1 MEAFAQSIEGG
12 VVYTWISS
20 VYWLWPLMETIHFI
34 GLSLLLG
41 GLIVIDTRLAG
52 YFRGV
57 NIAAT
62 HKLLPWVFIGF
73 GLNLVTGVLFF
84 FGDPMRYAI
93 NIGFRIK
100 MVLVV
105 IAGLNALWF
114 WFKINPAMRS
124 WKPDTDPPVVAKLV
138 AWISLVSW
146 TGVLL
151 FGRLIPYVGTG

>member
-12 VVYTWISS
+12 VVYTWVTSIF
-20 VYWLWPLMETIHFI
+20 WLWPLMETLHFI

-41 GLIVIDTRLAG
+41 GLIVIDTRMAG
-52 YFRGV
+52 LFRGL

-62 HKLLPWVFIGF
+62 HKLLPWVFVGF
-73 GLNLVTGVLFF
+73 GINLTTGVLFF
-84 FGDPMRYAI
+84 FGDPMRYAV
-93 NIGFRIK
+93 NWGFQVK
-100 MVLVV
+100 MILVV

-114 WFKINPAMRS
+114 WLRLNKPMHSWEPHGDTSGEAKI
-124 WKPDTDPPVVAKLV
+124 V
-138 AWISLVSW
+138 AWISLISW

>member
-12 VVYTWISS
+12 VVYTWVTS
-20 VYWLWPLMETIHFI
+20 VYWLWPLMETIHFV

-41 GLIVIDTRLAG
+41 GLIVIDARLAG
-52 YFRGV
+52 FFRGV

-73 GLNLVTGVLFF
+73 GLNLTTGALFF

-93 NIGFRIK
+93 NIGFQMK
-100 MVLVV
+100 MVLVLV
-105 IAGLNALWF
+105 AGLNALWF
-114 WFKINPAMRS
+114 WWKINPVMYT
-124 WKPDTDPPVVAKLV
+124 WEPDADPPALAKV
-138 AWISLVSW
+138 IAWVSLISW

-151 FGRLIPYVGTG
+151 LGRLIPYVGTG

>member
-12 VVYTWISS
+12 VIYTWVTS
-20 VYWLWPLMETIHFI
+20 VYWLWPVMETIHFV

-41 GLIVIDTRLAG
+41 GLIVIDARLAG
-52 YFRGV
+52 FFRGV

-73 GLNLVTGVLFF
+73 GLNLITGTLFF
-84 FGDPMRYAI
+84 FGDPMRYAV
-93 NIGFRIK
+93 NIGFQTK

-114 WFKINPAMRS
+114 WWKINPVMHA
-124 WKPDTDPPVVAKLV
+124 WEPDVDPPGLAKV
-138 AWISLVSW
+138 IAWISLVTW

>member
-12 VVYTWISS
+12 VVYTWVTSIF
-20 VYWLWPLMETIHFI
+20 WLWPLMETLHFI

-41 GLIVIDTRLAG
+41 GLIVIDTRMAG
-52 YFRGV
+52 FFRSV

-73 GLNLVTGVLFF
+73 GINLTTGVLFF
-84 FGDPMRYAI
+84 FGDPMRYAV
-93 NIGFRIK
+93 NWGFQVK
-100 MVLVV
+100 MILVV
-105 IAGLNALWF
+105 MAGLNALWF
-114 WFKINPAMRS
+114 WVRLNKDMHSLEPNA
-124 WKPDTDPPVVAKLV
+124 DTSAEAKAV
-138 AWISLVSW
+138 AWVSLVCW

>member
-12 VVYTWISS
+12 IVYTWVTSIF
-20 VYWLWPLMETIHFI
+20 WLWPLMETLHFI

-41 GLIVIDTRLAG
+41 GLIIIDTRMAG
-52 YFRGV
+52 FFRGL
-57 NIAAT
+57 NITAT
-62 HKLLPWVFIGF
+62 HKLLPWVFVGF
-73 GLNLVTGVLFF
+73 GINLTTGVLFF
-84 FGDPMRYAI
+84 FGDPMRYAV
-93 NIGFRIK
+93 NWGFRVK

-114 WFKINPAMRS
+114 WVRLNKPMHS
-124 WKPDTDPPVVAKLV
+124 WEPHGDTPGEAKLV
-138 AWISLVSW
+138 AWISLVAW

>member
-12 VVYTWISS
+12 IVYTWITS

-41 GLIVIDTRLAG
+41 GLIVVDARLAG
-52 YFRGV
+52 FFRGV

-93 NIGFRIK
+93 NIGFQIK
-100 MVLVV
+100 MILLM

-114 WFKINPAMRS
+114 WWKINPLMQS
-124 WKPDTDPPVVAKLV
+124 WEPDADTPGLAKTI

-151 FGRLIPYVGTG
+151 MGRLIPYVGTG

>member
-12 VVYTWISS
+12 VIYTWVTS
-20 VYWLWPLMETIHFI
+20 VYWLWPLMETIHFV

-41 GLIVIDTRLAG
+41 GLIVIDGRLAG
-52 YFRGV
+52 FFRGV

-73 GLNLVTGVLFF
+73 GLNLTTGILFF

-93 NIGFRIK
+93 NIGFQMK

-114 WFKINPAMRS
+114 WWKINPVMHD
-124 WKPDTDPPVVAKLV
+124 WEPDVNPPGLAKV
-138 AWISLVSW
+138 IAWISLVTW

-151 FGRLIPYVGTG
+151 LGRLIPYVGTG

>member
-12 VVYTWISS
+12 IVSTWVTS
-20 VYWLWPLMETIHFI
+20 VYWLWPLMETIHFV

-41 GLIVIDTRLAG
+41 GFIVVDARLAG
-52 YFRGV
+52 FFRGINV
-57 NIAAT
+57 AAI
-62 HKLLPWVFIGF
+62 HKLLPWVFVGF

-93 NIGFRIK
+93 NIGFQMK

-114 WFKINPAMRS
+114 WWKINPVMRT
-124 WKPDTDPPVVAKLV
+124 WEPDADTPGIAKV
-138 AWISLVSW
+138 IAWISLVSW

-151 FGRLIPYVGTG
+151 LGRLIPYVGTG

>member
-12 VVYTWISS
+12 IVYTWVTS

-41 GLIVIDTRLAG
+41 GLIVIDVRLAG
-52 YFRGV
+52 FCRGIDV
-57 NIAAT
+57 AAI

-93 NIGFRIK
+93 NIGFQTK
-100 MVLVV
+100 MILVV
-105 IAGLNALWF
+105 IAGLNTLWF
-114 WFKINPAMRS
+114 RWKIDPVMRS
-124 WKPDTDPPVVAKLV
+124 WEPDADTPGLAKV
-138 AWISLVSW
+138 IAWISLV
-146 TGVLL
+146 
-151 FGRLIPYVGTG
+151 

>member
-12 VVYTWISS
+12 VIYTWVTS
-20 VYWLWPLMETIHFI
+20 VYWLWPVMETIHFV

-52 YFRGV
+52 FFRGV

-73 GLNLVTGVLFF
+73 GLNLVTGILFF

-93 NIGFRIK
+93 NIGFQMK

-105 IAGLNALWF
+105 VAGLNALWF
-114 WFKINPAMRS
+114 WWKINPLMHGWEA
-124 WKPDTDPPVVAKLV
+124 DADPPALAKII
-138 AWISLVSW
+138 AWVSLITW
-146 TGVLL
+146 AGVLVL
-151 FGRLIPYVGTG
+151 GRLIPYVGTG

>member
-12 VVYTWISS
+12 VVYTWVTSI
-20 VYWLWPLMETIHFI
+20 YWLWPLMETLHFI

-41 GLIVIDTRLAG
+41 GLIVIDTRMAG
-52 YFRGV
+52 FFRGV

-73 GLNLVTGVLFF
+73 GINLTS
-84 FGDPMRYAI
+84 AET
-93 NIGFRIK
+93 K
-100 MVLVV
+100 
-105 IAGLNALWF
+105 
-114 WFKINPAMRS
+114 
-124 WKPDTDPPVVAKLV
+124 TV
-138 AWISLVSW
+138 AWISLLAW

>member
-124 WKPDTDPPVVAKLV
+124 WEPDTDPPVVAKLV

>member
-12 VVYTWISS
+12 IVYTWVTSIF
-20 VYWLWPLMETIHFI
+20 WLWPMMETLHFI

-41 GLIVIDTRLAG
+41 GLIVIDTRMAG
-52 YFRGV
+52 FFRGV

-73 GLNLVTGVLFF
+73 GINLTTGVLFF
-84 FGDPMRYAI
+84 FGDPMRYAV
-93 NIGFRIK
+93 NWGFQVK

-114 WFKINPAMRS
+114 WIRLNKDMHS
-124 WKPDTDPPVVAKLV
+124 WEPNADTPGEAKVVAWV
-138 AWISLVSW
+138 SLIAW

>member
-12 VVYTWISS
+12 IVYTWVTSIF
-20 VYWLWPLMETIHFI
+20 WLWPLMETLHFI

-41 GLIVIDTRLAG
+41 GLIVIDTRMAG
-52 YFRGV
+52 LFRGL

-73 GLNLVTGVLFF
+73 GINLTTGVLFF
-84 FGDPMRYAI
+84 FGDPMRYAV
-93 NIGFRIK
+93 NWGFQVK

-114 WFKINPAMRS
+114 WFRLNKDMHALEPNA
-124 WKPDTDPPVVAKLV
+124 DTSTEAKVV
-138 AWISLVSW
+138 AWISLASW

>member
-12 VVYTWISS
+12 VVYTWVTS

-41 GLIVIDTRLAG
+41 GLIVIDARLAG
-52 YFRGV
+52 FFRGV

-73 GLNLVTGVLFF
+73 GLNLTTGVLFF
-84 FGDPMRYAI
+84 FGDPLRYAV
-93 NIGFRIK
+93 NIGFQIK
-100 MVLVV
+100 MVLVM

-114 WFKINPAMRS
+114 WIKINPVMQS
-124 WKPDTDPPVVAKLV
+124 WEPDIDPPGVAKLI

-151 FGRLIPYVGTG
+151 FCRLIPYVGTG